1 MPFRR
6 GGTRRGIVDDAV
18 PAAEV
23 LPATI
28 ARATALAQ
36 KDRGT
41 YAALKRGIY
50 GDLLSALDRAR

>member
-1 MPFRR
+1 
-6 GGTRRGIVDDAV
+6 VDDAV